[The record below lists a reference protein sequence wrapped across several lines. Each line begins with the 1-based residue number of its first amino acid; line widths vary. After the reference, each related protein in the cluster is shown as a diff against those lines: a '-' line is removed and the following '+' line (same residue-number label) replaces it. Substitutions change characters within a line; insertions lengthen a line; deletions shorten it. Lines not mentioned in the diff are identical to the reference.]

1 MPHNT
6 AAIEKSSLI
15 QLEKVLVDAIK
26 RIDIEMFKEFYVH
39 VEENMK
45 NEKLA
50 FIKHFEIALNKFKS
64 VGDTYLNHD
73 IGICE
78 GCYKGSVGHLFTGN
92 KSENYFK
99 IIFVKEGNCIKPI
112 TECVNLNTTNNIL
125 DLEKRIFIYPHN
137 DPKTGHK
144 LRF

>member
-6 AAIEKSSLI
+6 PAIEKSSPI

-39 VEENMK
+39 VEEGFK
-45 NEKLA
+45 NEKSA
-50 FIKHFEIALNKFKS
+50 FIKYFEIALNKFKIS
-64 VGDTYLNHD
+64 GDTCLKHD

-78 GCYKGSVGHLFTGN
+78 SCYKGSEGHLFTGN

-99 IIFVKEGNCIKPI
+99 IIFVKEGNWIKPI
-112 TECVNLNTTNNIL
+112 TECANLNTKNKIL

>member
-1 MPHNT
+1 MPHKKS
-6 AAIEKSSLI
+6 AIEKSSPI

-26 RIDIEMFKEFYVH
+26 RIDIEMFKEFFVH

-45 NEKLA
+45 NEKSA
-50 FIKHFEIALNKFKS
+50 FIKHFEIALNKLKS
-64 VGDTYLNHD
+64 AGDTYLKHD
-73 IGICE
+73 TGICE
-78 GCYKGSVGHLFTGN
+78 GCYKGSEGHLFIGN

-99 IIFVKEGNCIKPI
+99 IIFVKEGNYIKPI
-112 TECVNLNTTNNIL
+112 TECANLNTKNKIL

-137 DPKTGHK
+137 DPKTGYK